1 MKEGIDRY
9 RAVAK
14 ATLLMKQGLLLS
26 TIAAAAVVVVV
37 VVAATAAAAA
47 AVVTADWATAVSPLY
62 LQLQSIWIN

>member
-26 TIAAAAVVVVV
+26 TIAAAAVVVV